1 MHQACP
7 RLEVMGCSTM
17 RKLLLS
23 FGCTLFMT
31 GLVLAT
37 EVTLL
42 RYDGNKREVTVKEGD
57 AEKIYKINDKTSV
70 LFVIDKEGTMRKATL
85 DAAAK
90 VLGNDNFKG
99 KKFDITASKDTI
111 TEMKLKAKKGKN

>member
-1 MHQACP
+1 
-7 RLEVMGCSTM
+7 M

-23 FGCTLFMT
+23 FGCMLFMT

-42 RYDGNKREVTVKEGD
+42 KYDGDKKEVTVKEGD
-57 AEKIYKINDKTSV
+57 AEKTYKLTDKTAV
-70 LFVIDKEGTMRKATL
+70 LFIIDKDGTTRKATL

-99 KKFDITASKDTI
+99 KQFDITASKDTI
-111 TEMKLKAKKGKN
+111 TEMKLKAKRGKN

>member
-1 MHQACP
+1 
-7 RLEVMGCSTM
+7 M

-23 FGCTLFMT
+23 FGCMLFMS

-42 RYDGNKREVTVKEGD
+42 RYDGDKREVTVKEGE
-57 AEKIYKINDKTSV
+57 AEKIYKITDKTTV
-70 LFVIDKEGTMRKATL
+70 LFIIDKEGTTRKATL
-85 DAAAK
+85 DAATK

-99 KKFDITASKDTI
+99 KKFEITASRDTI
-111 TEMKLKAKKGKN
+111 TEMKLKAKRSKN